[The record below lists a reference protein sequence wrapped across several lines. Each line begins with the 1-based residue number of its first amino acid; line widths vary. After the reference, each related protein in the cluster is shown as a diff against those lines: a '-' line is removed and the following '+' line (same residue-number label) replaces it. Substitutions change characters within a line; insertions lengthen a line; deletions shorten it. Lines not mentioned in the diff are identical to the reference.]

1 MEVVQYET
9 QLKDVKYSETLV
21 LSENEIKI
29 TSFWSHLLCTAAT
42 NQKFEPL
49 FVMEN
54 IIPRFD
60 RTFNYLIEPE
70 DSWKH
75 GKDVVAFYN
84 AAQNVIVIRSDVYE
98 GAQNGNCI
106 DLITIAHEVVH
117 CIQSII
123 LRFIRIFECA
133 EFKKELSKIKAE
145 QIQEHEF
152 QTDSIMRLLF
162 SPEEITKGRTQEE
175 VLDEYVLK
183 PVLSLLCILIKSVG
197 KQFLDLIKEENVKN
211 SAVSQN
217 LLEAV

>member
-1 MEVVQYET
+1 MEVVRYET

-42 NQKFEPL
+42 NRKFDPL

-75 GKDVVAFYN
+75 GKDVAAFYN

-123 LRFIRIFECA
+123 LRFIRMFECA
-133 EFKKELSKIKAE
+133 DFKKELSKIKAE

-183 PVLSLLCILIKSVG
+183 PVISLLCILIKSVG
-197 KQFLDLIKEENVKN
+197 KQFLDLIKEENVKTSVLTQN
-211 SAVSQN
+211 FLKAV
-217 LLEAV
+217 

>member
-29 TSFWSHLLCTAAT
+29 TSFWSHLLCTATT
-42 NQKFEPL
+42 NKKFDPL

-54 IIPRFD
+54 IIPSFD

-84 AAQNVIVIRSDVYE
+84 TVQNMIVIRSDVYE

-106 DLITIAHEVVH
+106 ALISIAHEVVH

-123 LRFIRIFECA
+123 LRFIRIFDCA

-183 PVLSLLCILIKSVG
+183 PVLSLLCILIKNVG
-197 KQFLDLIKEENVKN
+197 KQFLNLLKEENAKSPVLN
-211 SAVSQN
+211 QN
-217 LLEAV
+217 FLEAV

>member
-1 MEVVQYET
+1 MEVVRYET

-54 IIPRFD
+54 IIPSFD

-75 GKDVVAFYN
+75 GKDVAAFYN

-123 LRFIRIFECA
+123 LRFIRMFECVD
-133 EFKKELSKIKAE
+133 FKKELSKIKAE

-183 PVLSLLCILIKSVG
+183 PVISLLCILIKSVG

-217 LLEAV
+217 FLEAV

>member
-1 MEVVQYET
+1 MEVVRYET
-9 QLKDVKYSETLV
+9 QLKDIKYSETLV

-54 IIPRFD
+54 IIPSFD

-75 GKDVVAFYN
+75 GKDVAAFYN

-123 LRFIRIFECA
+123 LRFFRMFECA
-133 EFKKELSKIKAE
+133 DLKKGLSKIKAE

-162 SPEEITKGRTQEE
+162 FPEEITKGRTQEE

-183 PVLSLLCILIKSVG
+183 PVLSLLCILIKNVG
-197 KQFLDLIKEENVKN
+197 KQFLDSIKEENVKK
-211 SAVSQN
+211 SVLTQN

>member
-1 MEVVQYET
+1 MEVVRYET

-75 GKDVVAFYN
+75 EKDVAAFYN
-84 AAQNVIVIRSDVYE
+84 AAKIVIVIRSDVYE

-123 LRFIRIFECA
+123 LRFFRMFECVD
-133 EFKKELSKIKAE
+133 FKKELSKIKAE

-183 PVLSLLCILIKSVG
+183 PVISLLCILIKSVG

-217 LLEAV
+217 FLEAV

>member
-1 MEVVQYET
+1 MEVVRYET
-9 QLKDVKYSETLV
+9 KLKDVKYSETLV
-21 LSENEIKI
+21 LSESEIKI

-75 GKDVVAFYN
+75 GKDVASFYN

-133 EFKKELSKIKAE
+133 DFKKELSKIKAE

-175 VLDEYVLK
+175 VLDEYVLM

-197 KQFLDLIKEENVKN
+197 KQFLDLIKEENVK
-211 SAVSQN
+211 SPAVSQN
-217 LLEAV
+217 FLEAV

>member
-1 MEVVQYET
+1 MEVVRYET

-75 GKDVVAFYN
+75 GKDVAAFYN

-123 LRFIRIFECA
+123 LRFFRMFECVD
-133 EFKKELSKIKAE
+133 FKKELSKIKAE

-183 PVLSLLCILIKSVG
+183 PVISLLCILIKSVG

-217 LLEAV
+217 FLEAV

>member
-9 QLKDVKYSETLV
+9 QLKDVKFSETLV
-21 LSENEIKI
+21 LSESEIKI
-29 TSFWSHLLCTAAT
+29 ASFWSHLLCTAAT

-54 IIPRFD
+54 IISRFD

-70 DSWKH
+70 DFWKH
-75 GKDVVAFYN
+75 GKNVAAFYN

-98 GAQNGNCI
+98 GAQNGNYL
-106 DLITIAHEVVH
+106 DVITVAHEVVH

-123 LRFIRIFECA
+123 LRFIRVFKCA

-183 PVLSLLCILIKSVG
+183 PVLSILCILIKSVG

-211 SAVSQN
+211 SVLTQNFLKAV
-217 LLEAV
+217 

>member
-1 MEVVQYET
+1 MEVVRYET

-75 GKDVVAFYN
+75 EKDVAAFYN

-123 LRFIRIFECA
+123 LRFFRMFECVD
-133 EFKKELSKIKAE
+133 FKKELSKIKAE

-183 PVLSLLCILIKSVG
+183 PVLSLICILIKNVG
-197 KQFLDLIKEENVKN
+197 KQFLDFIKEENAKN
-211 SAVSQN
+211 PVLNQN
-217 LLEAV
+217 YLEAV

>member
-1 MEVVQYET
+1 MEVVRYET

-75 GKDVVAFYN
+75 EKDVAAFYN

-123 LRFIRIFECA
+123 LRFFRMFECVD
-133 EFKKELSKIKAE
+133 FKKELSKIKAE

-183 PVLSLLCILIKSVG
+183 PVISLLCILIKSVG

-217 LLEAV
+217 FLEAV

>member
-9 QLKDVKYSETLV
+9 QLKDVEYSETLV

-29 TSFWSHLLCTAAT
+29 TSFWSHLLCTATT
-42 NQKFEPL
+42 NKKFDPL

-54 IIPRFD
+54 IIPSFD
-60 RTFNYLIEPE
+60 RTFNYLIEPQ
-70 DSWKH
+70 DLWKH
-75 GKDVVAFYN
+75 GKDVAAFYN
-84 AAQNVIVIRSDVYE
+84 TVQNMIVIRSDVYE
-98 GAQNGNCI
+98 GAQNGKFI
-106 DLITIAHEVVH
+106 DVITIAHEVVH
-117 CIQSII
+117 CIQSVI

-183 PVLSLLCILIKSVG
+183 PVLSLICILIKNVG
-197 KQFLDLIKEENVKN
+197 KQFLDLLKEESAK
-211 SAVSQN
+211 SPAVSQK

>member
-1 MEVVQYET
+1 MEVVRYET
-9 QLKDVKYSETLV
+9 KLKDVKYSETLV
-21 LSENEIKI
+21 LSEDEIKI
-29 TSFWSHLLCTAAT
+29 ASFWSHLLCTAAT
-42 NQKFEPL
+42 NQKFDPL

-54 IIPRFD
+54 LIPRFD

-75 GKDVVAFYN
+75 GKDVASFYN

-133 EFKKELSKIKAE
+133 DFKKELSKIKAE

-152 QTDSIMRLLF
+152 QTDSIMRFLF

-183 PVLSLLCILIKSVG
+183 PVISLLCILIKRVG

-211 SAVSQN
+211 SVLTQN

>member
-9 QLKDVKYSETLV
+9 QLKDVKFSETLV

-29 TSFWSHLLCTAAT
+29 ASFWSHLLCTATT

-60 RTFNYLIEPE
+60 RSFNYLIEPE

-75 GKDVVAFYN
+75 GKNVAAFYN

-98 GAQNGNCI
+98 GAQNGSYI
-106 DLITIAHEVVH
+106 DVITIAHEVVH

-133 EFKKELSKIKAE
+133 EFKKELSKIKSE

-183 PVLSLLCILIKSVG
+183 PVLSLLCILIKKVG
-197 KQFLDLIKEENVKN
+197 KQFLDLIKEENSKIPT
-211 SAVSQN
+211 STQSY
-217 LLEAV
+217 LEAV

>member
-9 QLKDVKYSETLV
+9 HLKDVKYSETLV
-21 LSENEIKI
+21 LSEDEIKI
-29 TSFWSHLLCTAAT
+29 ASFWSHLLCTATT
-42 NQKFEPL
+42 NRKFDPL

-60 RTFNYLIEPE
+60 RTFNYLIEPQ

-75 GKDVVAFYN
+75 GKDVAAFYN
-84 AAQNVIVIRSDVYE
+84 VAQNVIVIRSDVYE
-98 GAQNGNCI
+98 GAQNGSYI
-106 DLITIAHEVVH
+106 DVITVAHEVVH

-183 PVLSLLCILIKSVG
+183 PVLSLLCILIKNVG
-197 KQFLDLIKEENVKN
+197 KQFLDLLKEENAKSPALNKN
-211 SAVSQN
+211 F
-217 LLEAV
+217 LEAV

>member
-9 QLKDVKYSETLV
+9 HLKDVEYSETLV

-29 TSFWSHLLCTAAT
+29 ASFWSHLLCTATT

-54 IIPRFD
+54 IIPCFD

-70 DSWKH
+70 DFWKH
-75 GKDVVAFYN
+75 GKDVAAFYN
-84 AAQNVIVIRSDVYE
+84 AAQNMIVIRSDVYE
-98 GAQNGNCI
+98 GAQNGSYI
-106 DLITIAHEVVH
+106 DVITIAHEVVH

-133 EFKKELSKIKAE
+133 EFKKELSKIKVE

-152 QTDSIMRLLF
+152 QTDLIMRLLF

-183 PVLSLLCILIKSVG
+183 PVLSLLCILIKKVG
-197 KQFLDLIKEENVKN
+197 KQFLDLIKEENSKIPAATQ
-211 SAVSQN
+211 SY
-217 LLEAV
+217 LEAV

>member
-1 MEVVQYET
+1 MEVVRYET

-75 GKDVVAFYN
+75 GKDVAAFYN

-145 QIQEHEF
+145 QIQKHEF

-183 PVLSLLCILIKSVG
+183 PVISLLCILIKSVG

-217 LLEAV
+217 LLKAV

>member
-1 MEVVQYET
+1 MEVVRYET

-75 GKDVVAFYN
+75 GKDVAAFYN

-183 PVLSLLCILIKSVG
+183 PVISLLCILIKSVG

-217 LLEAV
+217 FLEAV

>member
-9 QLKDVKYSETLV
+9 QLKDVKFSETLV

-29 TSFWSHLLCTAAT
+29 ASFWSHLLCTATT

-60 RTFNYLIEPE
+60 KSFNYLIEPE

-75 GKDVVAFYN
+75 GKDVAAFYN
-84 AAQNVIVIRSDVYE
+84 AAQNMIVIRSDVYE
-98 GAQNGNCI
+98 GAQNGSYI
-106 DLITIAHEVVH
+106 DVITIAHEVVH

-133 EFKKELSKIKAE
+133 EFKKELSKIKSE

-183 PVLSLLCILIKSVG
+183 PVLSLLCILIKKVG
-197 KQFLDLIKEENVKN
+197 KQFLDLIKEENSKIPA
-211 SAVSQN
+211 STQSY
-217 LLEAV
+217 LEAV

>member
-1 MEVVQYET
+1 MEVVRYET
-9 QLKDVKYSETLV
+9 QLKDIKYSETLV

-54 IIPRFD
+54 IIPSFD

-75 GKDVVAFYN
+75 GKDVAAFYN

-123 LRFIRIFECA
+123 LRFIRMFECA
-133 EFKKELSKIKAE
+133 DFKKELSKIKAE

-152 QTDSIMRLLF
+152 QTDSIMRFLF

-183 PVLSLLCILIKSVG
+183 PVLSLLCILIKNVG
-197 KQFLDLIKEENVKN
+197 KQFLDSIKEGNVKN
-211 SAVSQN
+211 SVLTQN
-217 LLEAV
+217 LQEAV

>member
-29 TSFWSHLLCTAAT
+29 ASFWSHLLCTATT
-42 NQKFEPL
+42 NQKFDPL

-60 RTFNYLIEPE
+60 RTFNYLIEPQ

-75 GKDVVAFYN
+75 GKDVAAFYN
-84 AAQNVIVIRSDVYE
+84 VAQNVIVIRSDVYE
-98 GAQNGNCI
+98 GAQNGSYI
-106 DLITIAHEVVH
+106 DVITVAHEVVH

-133 EFKKELSKIKAE
+133 EFKKGFQKSRLSR
-145 QIQEHEF
+145 F
-152 QTDSIMRLLF
+152 RSMSFRL
-162 SPEEITKGRTQEE
+162 IR
-175 VLDEYVLK
+175 
-183 PVLSLLCILIKSVG
+183 
-197 KQFLDLIKEENVKN
+197 
-211 SAVSQN
+211 
-217 LLEAV
+217 

>member
-75 GKDVVAFYN
+75 EKDVAAFYN

-123 LRFIRIFECA
+123 LRFFRMFECVD
-133 EFKKELSKIKAE
+133 FKKELSKIKAE

-183 PVLSLLCILIKSVG
+183 PVISLLCILIKSVG

-217 LLEAV
+217 FLEAV

>member
-29 TSFWSHLLCTAAT
+29 ASFWSHLLCTATT
-42 NQKFEPL
+42 NQKFDPL

-60 RTFNYLIEPE
+60 RTFNYLIEPQ
-70 DSWKH
+70 DLWNH
-75 GKDVVAFYN
+75 GKDVAAFYN

-98 GAQNGNCI
+98 GAQNGSYI
-106 DLITIAHEVVH
+106 DVITVAHEVVH

-152 QTDSIMRLLF
+152 QTDSIMLLVV
-162 SPEEITKGRTQEE
+162 EWANLAMI
-175 VLDEYVLK
+175 
-183 PVLSLLCILIKSVG
+183 LLCHTGHLKDIVYKFGL
-197 KQFLDLIKEENVKN
+197 
-211 SAVSQN
+211 
-217 LLEAV
+217 